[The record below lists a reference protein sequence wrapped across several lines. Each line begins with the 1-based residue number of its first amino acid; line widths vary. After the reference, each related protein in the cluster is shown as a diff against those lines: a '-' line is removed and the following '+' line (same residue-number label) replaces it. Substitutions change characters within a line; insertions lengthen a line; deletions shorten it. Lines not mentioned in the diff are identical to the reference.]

1 MPGNSNSHLWQISR
15 NRDSLLEGQWLSVCG
30 LFVWRLSSWQD
41 ANRPVYLSL
50 ETEGCFFL
58 PKGITQIRSCYT
70 TKGVVN
76 LQISYEQID
85 RNRLGSFFLPF
96 IHSHILSHQLETQ
109 LTSTDICVLTFCVSL
124 FFQWIPLGYNLSKN
138 RAYRYESW
146 EIYHDDVNHAVCLFC
161 Y

>member
-1 MPGNSNSHLWQISR
+1 MKVITKLGIMPGNSNSHLWQISR

-85 RNRLGSFFLPF
+85 RNRLGSFFSSLYS
-96 IHSHILSHQLETQ
+96 HSHSFTSVRNTADLYWYLCPHIL
-109 LTSTDICVLTFCVSL
+109 CVSFL
-124 FFQWIPLGYNLSKN
+124 PMNTPW
-138 RAYRYESW
+138 
-146 EIYHDDVNHAVCLFC
+146 V
-161 Y
+161 